1 MIPQFVDTNIF
12 LRHLTKDDPQKA
24 RACFE
29 LFKKAERDEVAL
41 TTSEAI
47 IAEVVYVLSSKR
59 TYNLSHDTIKKCLY
73 PLLSL
78 KGFKLPRQRVY
89 LRALELYGS
98 YKMDFEDCLSLAHME
113 RQQLKEIY
121 SYDQDFDQVKNV
133 KRIEPS

>member
-1 MIPQFVDTNIF
+1 MTPQFVDTNVF

-59 TYNLSHDTIKKCLY
+59 TYNLPHETIKKCLY
-73 PLLSL
+73 PLLCL
-78 KGFKLPRQRVY
+78 KGFRLPHQQAY
-89 LRALELYGS
+89 LRALELYGTH
-98 YKMDFEDCLSLAHME
+98 KMDFEDCLALAHME

-121 SYDQDFDQVKNV
+121 SYDQEFNQVANI
-133 KRIEPS
+133 KRIEP